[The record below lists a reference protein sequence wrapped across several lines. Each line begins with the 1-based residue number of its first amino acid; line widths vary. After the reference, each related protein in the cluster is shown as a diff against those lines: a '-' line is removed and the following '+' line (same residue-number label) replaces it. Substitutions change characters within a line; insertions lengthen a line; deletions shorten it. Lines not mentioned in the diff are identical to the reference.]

1 MISKLKNK
9 LKNKK
14 SFLLLTLIIIL
25 LCQIF
30 GTFNK
35 INIITNNNFTNRVSV
50 SYDFCGN
57 ESIGFL
63 SYLKTKYKKMD
74 NVEIKNAFISP
85 NPQWFFKDYS
95 KKNYSKNKIII
106 LGHQKNNQVLF
117 NNFKNN
123 IFLSQESYKT
133 LENLDKISF
142 EYEGPEIQERIT
154 MNIYSEMHDQ
164 SKLITTKEI
173 SIHNGSNEIFLKN
186 ISKSNIFT
194 NGTVSVK
201 FKKKSITDRSKIK
214 DLILYQTNLID
225 FDKYTI
231 LEKKENCLLL
241 EVK

>member
-1 MISKLKNK
+1 M
-9 LKNKK
+9 
-14 SFLLLTLIIIL
+14 
-25 LCQIF
+25 
-30 GTFNK
+30 
-35 INIITNNNFTNRVSV
+35 NN
-50 SYDFCGN
+50 
-57 ESIGFL
+57 
-63 SYLKTKYKKMD
+63 
-74 NVEIKNAFISP
+74 P
-85 NPQWFFKDYS
+85 
-95 KKNYSKNKIII
+95 
-106 LGHQKNNQVLF
+106 
-117 NNFKNN
+117 FKNN